1 MVEHILSLEDTEVL
15 NDRQKKLIEM
25 IQERREVGRAEY
37 VAVFRDQFCT
47 TTLYWDLR
55 QLRAMGVVE
64 RRRKGRFSY
73 YRLKD
78 GEK

>member
-15 NDRQKKLIEM
+15 NERQEKLIEM
-25 IQERREVGRAEY
+25 IQERGEVGRAEY
-37 VAVFRDQFCT
+37 VALFRDQFCT

-55 QLRAMGVVE
+55 RLREMGVVE
-64 RRRKGRFSY
+64 RRRRGRFSY

-78 GEK
+78 EEK

>member
-15 NDRQKKLIEM
+15 NERQEKLIEM
-25 IQERREVGRAEY
+25 MRERGEVGRAEY
-37 VAVFRDQFCT
+37 VALFRDQFCT

-55 QLRAMGVVE
+55 RLREMDIVE
-64 RRRKGRFSY
+64 RRRRGRFSY

-78 GEK
+78 EEK